1 MGKMIYA
8 YKMLLENLS
17 GRSNL
22 KDTSI
27 DVRIILKCT
36 LKKVGMGWICLTQN
50 RSL

>member
-1 MGKMIYA
+1 MGKTIYA
-8 YKMLLENLS
+8 YKMLENLS

-36 LKKVGMGWICLTQN
+36 LEKSGNGLDLFD
-50 RSL
+50 SE